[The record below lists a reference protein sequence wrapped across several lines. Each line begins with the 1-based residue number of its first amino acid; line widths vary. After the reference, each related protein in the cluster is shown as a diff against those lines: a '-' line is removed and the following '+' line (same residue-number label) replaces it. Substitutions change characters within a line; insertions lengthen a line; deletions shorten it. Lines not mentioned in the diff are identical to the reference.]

1 MLTGPRSENRG
12 STARLAFWATASTAR
27 ARECEWASILP
38 HVISWVGSAAFS
50 KEVTSRTRIVEWPL
64 RGRFAVKTNF
74 AIPMPSRPAPTKTA
88 RRKICNHRPLD
99 ESLHS

>member
-74 AIPMPSRPAPTKTA
+74 AIPSAQPTGANK
-88 RRKICNHRPLD
+88 NGQ
-99 ESLHS
+99 EENM